1 MDPHLEAAEIWPGF
15 HHGLA
20 EEIVHQL
27 NPRIGPKYYADV
39 SVRTVGETVT
49 IGAAHVSYPD
59 VGVFERGGT
68 VPASGAG
75 RAAAVIPPAP
85 VQRAAPLSGQTKL
98 RAVHVYLAGTDQLVT
113 TIEVLSPFNK
123 RRGEGIDEYR
133 AKRARTLNSTT
144 HLIEVDLLRGGDRP
158 GAEVADPPL
167 DCDYVL
173 LVNRFRADAPRLS
186 DIWPVSL
193 NESLPLLPVPLLSSD
208 PDVALDL
215 GGAARAAYAGRG
227 YGWRIDY
234 TKPVP
239 PPPLRPEMA
248 RWVAEHVRA

>member
-1 MDPHLEAAEIWPGF
+1 M
-15 HHGLA
+15 
-20 EEIVHQL
+20 
-27 NPRIGPKYYADV
+27 R
-39 SVRTVGETVT
+39 
-49 IGAAHVSYPD
+49 
-59 VGVFERGGT
+59 
-68 VPASGAG
+68 SG
-75 RAAAVIPPAP
+75 RSAAANNDAARIPS
-85 VQRAAPLSGQTKL
+85 VMAPLPAEVSQARPGIIGSGSRRGKAPGVYWAHQRTRT
-98 RAVHVYLAGTDQLVT
+98 RARA
-113 TIEVLSPFNK
+113 LSPFNK
-123 RRGEGIDEYR
+123 RRGECIDEYR

-144 HLIEVDLLRGGDRP
+144 HLIEVDLLRGGERP

-193 NESLPLLPVPLLSSD
+193 NEPLPLVPVPLLSSD

-234 TKPVP
+234 AMPVP